1 MYDFHKIKNIDGY
14 HEFKHPLFKRGNVDD
29 LEKIKRKVNDYSQGQ
44 DEFKGDKKII
54 MSEYQKLKKNYQ
66 DMEESLNI
74 IAT

>member
-14 HEFKHPLFKRGNVDD
+14 HEFKHPLFKRGSVDD

-54 MSEYQKLKKNYQ
+54 MSEY
-66 DMEESLNI
+66 
-74 IAT
+74 